1 MQKPVCPNYFLF
13 SNLLI
18 SSVLTAARDE
28 KKDKS
33 KKSKKRK
40 AEQGSMHCLLLL
52 AVFMFHA

>member
-1 MQKPVCPNYFLF
+1 MQKPVCTNHFLF

-18 SSVLTAARDE
+18 SFVLSAARGE
-28 KKDKS
+28 KDKS

-52 AVFMFHA
+52 AVLVFHA